1 MRTQATPRT
10 PIEAPQLM
18 SIQAGVKR
26 FGGLVAV
33 DNVSFEVRQ
42 GEAVGLIGPN
52 GAGKSTT
59 FNLITGVDGLSA
71 GEIFFRQE
79 NITHVPLHRRS
90 AMGMARTF
98 QIVRLFSGLT
108 VLENV
113 MLGFHPQLVDG
124 FIPSLLRFRKV
135 AADERRCAERAM
147 ELLQFVGLA
156 QRADDLISHLPHGQ
170 QRLVEI
176 ARALAN
182 DSGILLLDEPAAGL
196 NDEET
201 AGLGRMLRQLNDD
214 GLTILIVEHDVGF
227 IMGLCHRI
235 VVLDHGAKIAEG
247 DAASVQS
254 NQKVIEAYLGTGSAH
269 AQN

>member
-1 MRTQATPRT
+1 
-10 PIEAPQLM
+10 
-18 SIQAGVKR
+18 
-26 FGGLVAV
+26 
-33 DNVSFEVRQ
+33 
-42 GEAVGLIGPN
+42 
-52 GAGKSTT
+52 
-59 FNLITGVDGLSA
+59 
-71 GEIFFRQE
+71 
-79 NITHVPLHRRS
+79 
-90 AMGMARTF
+90 MGMARTF

-254 NQKVIEAYLGTGSAH
+254 NQKVIEAYLGTGGAH